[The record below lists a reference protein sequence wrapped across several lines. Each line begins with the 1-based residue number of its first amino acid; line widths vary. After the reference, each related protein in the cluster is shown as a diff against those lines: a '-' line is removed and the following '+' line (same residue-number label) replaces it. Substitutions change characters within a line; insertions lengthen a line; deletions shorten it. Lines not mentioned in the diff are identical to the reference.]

1 MSDTGKAAG
10 SDGDELNA
18 AQREFQRYK
27 ARTGGMG
34 AMPGAMPGPM
44 VLPWAAPA
52 WAMPPSFAPMQ
63 PPPGAGWPPPTQ
75 PGQAGQAAGAAAG
88 RLGETFRLGVDVLN
102 AALAN
107 TLVAM
112 GGFAAAAPGWSYGQH
127 PHHHHQGGCG
137 CGCGCSSCCEVT
149 SCCCDCCSPNVCGCC

>member
-1 MSDTGKAAG
+1 MSDSDSGAG
-10 SDGDELNA
+10 HDGDNLNE

-27 ARTGGMG
+27 ARMG
-34 AMPGAMPGPM
+34 AMGGMPGAMPGPM

-63 PPPGAGWPPPTQ
+63 PPPGVGLPPPAQ
-75 PGQAGQAAGAAAG
+75 PGQAAGAVAG

-107 TLVAM
+107 TLTAI
-112 GGFAAAAPGWSYGQH
+112 GGFTAAAPGWGYGYGYGHH
-127 PHHHHQGGCG
+127 PHSYRD
-137 CGCGCSSCCEVT
+137 CGCSSCCEAM
-149 SCCCDCCSPNVCGCC
+149 SCCCDSCCSPNVCGCC